1 MANPTHIEVQQR
13 RAAAATAQA
22 VEISMMLSDLTAMV
36 KLAAFATEAR
46 RTLAEID
53 NALHFRPEIQK
64 VVHDSVSNSAQWSAL
79 EDNTGDVLSYV
90 ARQLEK
96 VNDDF
101 TENLCDLARSSK
113 GRTEPEKIG
122 GTD

>member
-1 MANPTHIEVQQR
+1 MANLTHIEVQQR
-13 RAAAATAQA
+13 RAAAATAQS
-22 VEISMMLSDLTAMV
+22 VEISMMLSNLTAMV

-64 VVHDSVSNSAQWSAL
+64 VVHDYVSNSAQWAVL

-101 TENLCDLARSSK
+101 TENLSDLARSSK